1 MSDHRDRQPEP
12 NKQPEPNRQ
21 PEPKMHADPEQNHAQ
36 LKSLRD
42 EDNGP
47 DILAMVSGEPYRE
60 TPTDL
65 YIPPDAMEVFL
76 ETFEGPLDLLLYLIR
91 RQNLDILEIE
101 VAKVTR
107 QYMTYIELMEALQL
121 ELAAEY
127 LLMAALLAE
136 IKSRMLLPRPV
147 SEDEDESDPR
157 MQLIRRLQEY
167 EQLKSAAENL
177 AEIPRM
183 ERDIHPATAE
193 PPKLIKKIADP
204 QVDLKEVLLALSQ
217 VLHRA
222 DMQQQHSVLLEP
234 LSVRERMTD
243 VLARIQNSTE
253 FVPFVN
259 LFDESEGR
267 RGVIVTFLA
276 LMELMKEFL
285 VEIVQ
290 SEPFAPIYV
299 RASTGGVG
307 KNDAF
312 TNEDARE
319 RVNDGST
326 EG

>member
-1 MSDHRDRQPEP
+1 MSDHRDTQPEP
-12 NKQPEPNRQ
+12 NTQPEPSITNL
-21 PEPKMHADPEQNHAQ
+21 DQNPAQ
-36 LKSLRD
+36 LKTLRA
-42 EDNGP
+42 EERSP
-47 DILAMVSGEPYRE
+47 DILAVVSGEAYRE
-60 TPTDL
+60 VPTDL

-91 RQNLDILEIE
+91 RQNLDILDIQ
-101 VAKVTR
+101 VSKVTR
-107 QYMTYIELMEALQL
+107 QYMTYIDLMEALQL

-147 SEDEDESDPR
+147 IEDEDESDPR

-167 EQLKSAAENL
+167 EQLKSAADNL

-183 ERDIHPATAE
+183 QRDIHPARAE
-193 PPKLIKKIADP
+193 SPKIIKQLADP
-204 QVDLKEVLLALSQ
+204 EVDLREVLLALSR

-253 FVPFVN
+253 FIPFVN
-259 LFDESEGR
+259 LFDEDEGR

-276 LMELMKEFL
+276 LLELMREFL

-290 SEPFAPIYV
+290 SEPFAPIYL
-299 RASTGGVG
+299 RPATAEAAEES
-307 KNDAF
+307 AF
-312 TNEDARE
+312 LNEDARE